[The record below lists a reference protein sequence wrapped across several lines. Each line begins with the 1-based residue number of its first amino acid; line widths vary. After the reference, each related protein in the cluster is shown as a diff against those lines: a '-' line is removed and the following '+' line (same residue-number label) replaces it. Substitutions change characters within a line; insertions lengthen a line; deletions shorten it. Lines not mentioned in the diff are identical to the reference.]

1 MKIRIL
7 SLLTAAAMTV
17 SLSACA
23 PKEAYVPSGATLE
36 VSFDHSYKSAPLEPG
51 LILSQ
56 PEFAFVGDDI
66 FIKGYDHTEFHRSF
80 ALYDTAD
87 GSFHDICAYADGQTD
102 SRYIDVIGMT
112 EKDGQYTATYKIS
125 VPDGSDY
132 ANTYYQEV
140 YDETLQVISEEDI
153 TARFPENMEM
163 IYWTKI
169 DDNYYGIAL
178 VDGITRLY
186 CFDEDYQVKGE
197 IRGGFSNPHSLFSD
211 AFENVYILSYIGCA
225 SVCRLDPETLTT
237 EPVEVNGMPEW
248 PGEIVPG
255 DGSCHFYL
263 SDETGIFSVNTDTQT
278 VEEIVNWKHSD
289 FDSYAVSEFA
299 VLPDGGFL
307 AAESAHMNPNSMSY
321 YKLTA
326 RPQEELSQM
335 KLITMAGVGNGIG
348 LRDLVILWNRQSTD
362 SRIVLYDYAEENSDL
377 EWNDN
382 LEKFKNDLISGTV
395 PDIIQLDSS
404 SFALLANKGILEDL
418 KPWMKQDEDF
428 CEDDYLMHFFEALEY
443 KNALPRMAFS
453 FDVYAFMAKNEFIG
467 DNTCLKPEDIPALAE
482 SLPEDMSLFGNTS
495 REYAYEMLCRSN
507 LPAFVDPDTGECTFD
522 SKAFI
527 DLLTYCGTLKA
538 KGSNWGSYD
547 EMIFRRDG
555 ALLQYDGLFCPYS
568 YHGHK
573 AGAFDNAD
581 VSLVGLASMDEKGNG
596 GRFTGFATVG
606 MCRESLYKEEIW
618 EFFKFCLSEEVQDS
632 LQNDM
637 IIGMPVNRA
646 SLAKYAQKALEEPD
660 PSNGNAF
667 FDIGNEEIPLGPATQ
682 EEMDFFLGYIEGIR
696 SMDLSNNHISDIM
709 DEEAQMFFAG
719 DQTAEQ
725 AAQNIQ
731 SRVSLYLSEQE

>member
-36 VSFDHSYKSAPLEPG
+36 VSFDHSYKSVPLEPG

-112 EKDGQYTATYKIS
+112 EKNGQYTATYKIS

-169 DDNYYGIAL
+169 GDNYYGIAL

-197 IRGGFSNPHSLFSD
+197 ISGGFSNPHSLFGD
-211 AFENVYILSYIGCA
+211 AFGNVYILSYIGCA

-248 PGEIVPG
+248 PGRIVPG
-255 DGSCHFYL
+255 DDSCHFYL
-263 SDETGIFSVNTDTQT
+263 SDETGIFGVNTDTQT

-307 AAESAHMNPNSMSY
+307 AAESAHMNPNNISY

-418 KPWMKQDEDF
+418 KPWMKQDENF

-443 KNALPRMAFS
+443 KNTLPRMAFS
-453 FDVYAFMAKNEFIG
+453 FDVYAFMAKTEFIG

-637 IIGMPVNRA
+637 IVGMPVNRA